1 MAVAHPGVTL
11 PDYDAVYLSSKADI
25 EEWATGRGLAVE
37 YPHGRRLDRS
47 YRARSWAFL
56 AVTAA

>member
-1 MAVAHPGVTL
+1 M

-56 AVTAA
+56 VVTAA